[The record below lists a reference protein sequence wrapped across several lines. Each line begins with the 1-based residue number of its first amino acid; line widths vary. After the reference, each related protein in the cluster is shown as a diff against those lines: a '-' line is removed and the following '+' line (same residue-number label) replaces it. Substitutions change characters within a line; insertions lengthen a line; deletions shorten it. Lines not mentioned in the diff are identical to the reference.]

1 MNRYIARAL
10 LEEAF
15 YQVLDNKVFR
25 LLAVCAF
32 GLVAI
37 TFLIGFRPDGI
48 HLLFGW
54 KTITYQDWFETFG
67 MRLPKTPDLSVKAIQ
82 GLQEFIVQWLSGTVG
97 ILFCVSATAFFIPR
111 MLEKGAA
118 DTLFSK
124 PVSRFLL
131 LFARYIAGVVFVAVL
146 SFLLVLGMHVGLLV
160 TSGYSD
166 PGFLWGALTLVY
178 VFALVH
184 GVSTVV
190 AVFTRSSVAAIL
202 CTLMFFVFNGCVQ
215 MRWVIKEHGRAEQ
228 AEVARNDAE
237 REGAS
242 LDSAN
247 SAAQGAAEVSRNP
260 FITLLAGILDA
271 MHYALPKTNDADVL
285 TRKLRTVVAGGGYV
299 LHDQVGQIAILE
311 DPRGFDRISKGVEI
325 DLSAAPAI
333 WIAKDSRDAEI
344 GRITLTRRNRVEQT
358 IEPKRPGD
366 KPRKSRTTASS
377 AANDFMKSLAG
388 HPEIDGKPTKQRDSV
403 TGMIRECVRWTEKT
417 ADEALTR
424 ERYFMTIGADDWMF
438 ELDVRLKTAAF
449 TTMADEE
456 TVSARFVSAFKPMR
470 DSAAALQYDEWYE
483 RTFGW
488 SAPLKYNAFFSIGT
502 SLLFL
507 VAMLGLSGWR
517 LARIDF

>member
-1 MNRYIARAL
+1 
-10 LEEAF
+10 
-15 YQVLDNKVFR
+15 
-25 LLAVCAF
+25 
-32 GLVAI
+32 
-37 TFLIGFRPDGI
+37 
-48 HLLFGW
+48 
-54 KTITYQDWFETFG
+54 
-67 MRLPKTPDLSVKAIQ
+67 
-82 GLQEFIVQWLSGTVG
+82 
-97 ILFCVSATAFFIPR
+97 
-111 MLEKGAA
+111 
-118 DTLFSK
+118 
-124 PVSRFLL
+124 
-131 LFARYIAGVVFVAVL
+131 
-146 SFLLVLGMHVGLLV
+146 
-160 TSGYSD
+160 
-166 PGFLWGALTLVY
+166 
-178 VFALVH
+178 
-184 GVSTVV
+184 
-190 AVFTRSSVAAIL
+190 
-202 CTLMFFVFNGCVQ
+202 MFFVFNGCVQ

-228 AEVARNDAE
+228 AEIARNDAE

-247 SAAQGAAEVSRNP
+247 STAQGAAEVSRNP
-260 FITLLAGILDA
+260 FITFLAGILDA
-271 MHYALPKTNDADVL
+271 MHYALPKTSDADVL

-388 HPEIDGKPTKQRDSV
+388 HPEIEGKPTKQRDSV
-403 TGMIRECVRWTEKT
+403 MGMIRECVRWTEKT
-417 ADEALTR
+417 VDEALTR
-424 ERYFMTIGADDWMF
+424 ERYFITIGADDWMF

-449 TTMADEE
+449 TTKADEE

-470 DSAAALQYDEWYE
+470 DSAAALQPDEWYE
-483 RTFGW
+483 RIFGW

-507 VAMLGLSGWR
+507 AVMLGLSGWR